1 MTITRAYELMV
12 IIDSDVNENDVQK
25 VIPRTEGLITDEGG
39 RIASTDNWG
48 RRRFAYEI
56 NHKAEGNYVVWEI
69 VTESAGLPNTERQ
82 LRLADDIV
90 RHKLFRLPEKEAAK
104 RGLFGGESE
113 PAAEPAEA
121 G

>member
-1 MTITRAYELMV
+1 MTLQRAYELMI
-12 IIDSDVNENDVQK
+12 IIDSDVPENDVQK
-25 VIPRTEGLITDEGG
+25 VMARTVEQITAEGAT
-39 RIASTDNWG
+39 IASTDHWG

-56 NHKAEGNYVVWEI
+56 DHKTEGNYVVWEI
-69 VTESAGLPNTERQ
+69 VTETAGLPTTERQ

-104 RGLFGGESE
+104 RGLFGETA
-113 PAAEPAEA
+113 PAAA

>member
-1 MTITRAYELMV
+1 MDISRAYELMV
-12 IIDSDVNENDVQK
+12 IVDSDVDDGDIDA
-25 VIPRTEGLITDEGG
+25 VISRVEGLVVVEGG

-56 NHKAEGNYVVWEI
+56 QHKLEGTYVVWEI

-90 RHKLFRLPEKEAAK
+90 RHKLFRLPESEAAR
-104 RGLFGGESE
+104 RGLFGEAV
-113 PAAEPAEA
+113 PA
-121 G
+121 

>member
-1 MTITRAYELMV
+1 MALQRAYELM
-12 IIDSDVNENDVQK
+12 IIVDSDVPEID
-25 VIPRTEGLITDEGG
+25 IPKLITRTEGLITDEGG
-39 RIASTDNWG
+39 TVKSTDNWG

-56 NHKAEGNYVVWEI
+56 NHKSEGTYVVWEI
-69 VTESAGLPNTERQ
+69 VTETAGLPTTERQ

-104 RGLFGGESE
+104 RGLFGET
-113 PAAEPAEA
+113 APAEA

>member
-1 MTITRAYELMV
+1 VAIQRAYELMV
-12 IIDSDVNENDVQK
+12 IIDGDVPENDVQK
-25 VIPRTEGLITDEGG
+25 VIARTVDLITEEGAQ
-39 RIASTDNWG
+39 IASTDHWG

-56 NHKAEGNYVVWEI
+56 NHKTEGNYVVWEI
-69 VTESAGLPNTERQ
+69 VTETAGLPTTERQ

-104 RGLFGGESE
+104 RGLFGE
-113 PAAEPAEA
+113 PAPAAA

>member
-1 MTITRAYELMV
+1 MGIARAYELMV
-12 IIDSDVNENDVQK
+12 IIDADVDDGDIDA
-25 VIPRTEGLITDEGG
+25 VISRVEVLVVDEGG

-56 NHKAEGNYVVWEI
+56 QHKLEGTYVVWEV

-90 RHKLFRLPEKEAAK
+90 RHKLFRLPESEAAR
-104 RGLFGGESE
+104 RGLFGEAV
-113 PAAEPAEA
+113 PA
-121 G
+121 

>member
-1 MTITRAYELMV
+1 MAISRAYELMI
-12 IIDSDVNENDVQK
+12 IIDSDVPENDVQK
-25 VIPRTEGLITDEGG
+25 VIARTVDWITEEGATIAATDH
-39 RIASTDNWG
+39 WG

-56 NHKAEGNYVVWEI
+56 NHKTEGNYVVWEI
-69 VTESAGLPNTERQ
+69 VTETAGLPTTERQ

-104 RGLFGGESE
+104 RGLFGE
-113 PAAEPAEA
+113 PAPAAA

>member
-1 MTITRAYELMV
+1 MITRAYELM
-12 IIDSDVNENDVQK
+12 IIVDSDVVENDIPA
-25 VIPRTEGLITDEGG
+25 VITRTEALITAEGG

-56 NHKAEGNYVVWEI
+56 NHKMEGNYVVWEI
-69 VTESAGLPNTERQ
+69 ATESAGLPNTERQ

-90 RHKLFRLPEKEAAK
+90 RHKLFRLPEKEAAR
-104 RGLFGGESE
+104 RGLFGETA
-113 PAAEPAEA
+113 PAAA